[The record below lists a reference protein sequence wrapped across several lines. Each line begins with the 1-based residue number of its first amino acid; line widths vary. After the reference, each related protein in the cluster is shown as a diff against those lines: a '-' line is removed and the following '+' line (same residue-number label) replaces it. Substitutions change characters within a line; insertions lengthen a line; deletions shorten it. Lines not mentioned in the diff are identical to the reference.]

1 MRQAKTAP
9 LHPLKPALMA
19 ALAVLAPPVDA
30 KDLSDFERIL
40 PKSVAGMNQVKIHK
54 TATDGQVIAFYGG
67 KAGRA
72 TVFILPVSGENARG
86 VTRASQAV
94 LLDATAAGLKEGTK
108 ALGDNYWTGSVQT
121 HALKADNVE
130 MACTKV
136 EMWQGGQNGPPDQ
149 MRLMDRRCF
158 TQVGDVVI
166 GTYVTTP
173 FKEPLRSSL
182 EKDQLIFCGA
192 FTSAMVNEKR

>member
-1 MRQAKTAP
+1 MRQAGTAP
-9 LHPLKPALMA
+9 LHPLKLALLG
-19 ALAVLAPPVDA
+19 ALAVLAPPVNA

-40 PKSVAGMNQVKIHK
+40 PKSIAGMTQVKIHK

-72 TVFILPVSGENARG
+72 TVFILPVSGEDAHG
-86 VTRASQAV
+86 VTRTSQAV

-108 ALGDNYWTGSVQT
+108 ALGDSYWTGSVQT
-121 HALKADNVE
+121 HTLNADNIE

-136 EMWQGGQNGPPDQ
+136 EMRQAGEKGPPDQ

-173 FKEPLRSSL
+173 FKESLRSAL